1 MIRQSKL
8 HDNLMYF
15 GAEPAFARLL
25 INKTINMHAMV
36 QIVVIDR
43 S

>member
-1 MIRQSKL
+1 MDTI
-8 HDNLMYF
+8 

-25 INKTINMHAMV
+25 INKATNVCAII
-36 QIVVIDR
+36 QIIVIDR